1 MIYYDKPY
9 KILLVSDFITGK
21 ESFLDEILADQ
32 AQKTSNSAYFK
43 SVTIVLKD
51 LNKSEEIQ
59 EADGFMVLFSIENR
73 ASFENVQNWVCTVRC
88 INQSAPILLV
98 AEKKDLRD
106 RAQTKGELN
115 LVSKD
120 EIKTKC
126 DELKLKFI
134 ETSSV
139 KQDGSVK
146 QALFKLISMI

>member
-73 ASFENVQNWVCTVRC
+73 ASFENVAN
-88 INQSAPILLV
+88 
-98 AEKKDLRD
+98 
-106 RAQTKGELN
+106 
-115 LVSKD
+115 
-120 EIKTKC
+120 
-126 DELKLKFI
+126 
-134 ETSSV
+134 
-139 KQDGSVK
+139 
-146 QALFKLISMI
+146 